1 MRGRRIDGSATERL
15 RHLHIIMLRLK
26 VNIGFAISHS
36 EKPIPVLWIP
46 VRTNDEYRRGHV
58 GTQEQARVLAAVPN
72 PSYTD
77 DAVFLGNMRIEER
90 RRASVVNDLVVAGRD
105 GVPLDLRHHPS
116 RRWGEPS

>member
-77 DAVFLGNMRIEER
+77 EPAFLGNMRIEER
-90 RRASVVNDLVVAGRD
+90 RRASVVNALLVTR
-105 GVPLDLRHHPS
+105 PPIQPPTLPHHPP
-116 RRWGEPS
+116 PSTRPR